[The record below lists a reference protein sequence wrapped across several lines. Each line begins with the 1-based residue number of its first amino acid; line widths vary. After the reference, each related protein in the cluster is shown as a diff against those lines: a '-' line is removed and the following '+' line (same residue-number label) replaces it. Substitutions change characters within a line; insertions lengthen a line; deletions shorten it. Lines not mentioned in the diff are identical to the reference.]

1 MAKITMDNF
10 AEEMEKILAEY
21 ADDVNGS
28 MKEAIH
34 EVGKM
39 GVRLI
44 RQTARQKIKSK
55 KYHTGFRLWSE
66 TGRLSQ
72 TETIYNA
79 DHPGIAHLL
88 EHGHALRGGGRSST
102 DPREHFGPVQEEL
115 EKAIEKELEAKL

>member
-10 AEEMEKILAEY
+10 AKEVEKVLEEY
-21 ADDVNGS
+21 ADDVNDN
-28 MKEAIH
+28 MKTAVH
-34 EVGKM
+34 EVGKL

-55 KYHTGFRLWSE
+55 EYHKGFRLWSE
-66 TGRLSQ
+66 TRRLSQ
-72 TETIYNA
+72 IETIYNQ

-102 DPREHFGPVQEEL
+102 EAREHFAPVEAEM
-115 EKAIEKELEAKL
+115 ETAVMKELEAKL